1 LIRKGSVVMST
12 AKLGDRVRV
21 QYLGLRKDGAGTGR
35 SHKRKV
41 LEFVVGSKD
50 VIPGISFGVL
60 GMAEGD
66 QKRMTLQPKDA
77 YGKVHRKLI
86 KEVPRQRFPSNLD
99 LHVGQRLTA
108 TGVTSRRQRQVEV
121 VEVKSE
127 SVVVDGNHPLA
138 GEVLEV
144 EIQLLS
150 LDS

>member
-1 LIRKGSVVMST
+1 MTT

-21 QYLGLRKDGAGTGR
+21 QYVGMRPDGRGTDR
-35 SHKRKV
+35 SHKRRV

-50 VIPGISFGVL
+50 VIPGVSFGVL
-60 GMAEGD
+60 GMAEGE

-77 YGKVHRKLI
+77 YGTVQRKLI
-86 KEVPRQRFPSNLD
+86 KEVPRQRFPSHLN

-108 TGVTSRRQRQVEV
+108 TGVTSGRKRLVAV
-121 VEVKSE
+121 VEVKPDC
-127 SVVVDGNHPLA
+127 VVLDGNHPLA